1 MEEEI
6 AQVTAEAQTQ
16 SQPVALSVLG
26 IDSLRM
32 VNEVLGHDVG
42 NELLQQVSVR
52 LARMKRPEWELA
64 RTGGDE
70 FTLLIPSVHSESE
83 VEQVAS
89 LITETFEPVFRVGE
103 HELFVRASGGMA
115 ISPGSASAEELQSQ
129 ANVAFRY
136 AKKRKR
142 GRMAMFHPSMATTP
156 PERFALEQHLRFALQ
171 KNEFELYYQPQIELQ
186 TGKLVGAEALLRWRH
201 PAMGFIAPSK
211 FIPLAEEIGVIEEI
225 GDWTIDEALRYA
237 STWKKLGLGTLRVAV
252 NVSGI
257 QFARADFASLVARRL
272 HRTDIDPQDL
282 ELEITETVMM
292 TNFEHVARQLKILR
306 SLGVQIAIDDF
317 GTGHSSLAYLQ
328 QLPVHRL
335 KIDQMFVRN
344 IVDRDECPPLLSSII
359 NMSHALELSVIAE
372 GVETEEQLALLARLG
387 CDEIQGYLIS
397 KPISGMELMALA
409 PEENWMPLGTKEV

>member
-1 MEEEI
+1 
-6 AQVTAEAQTQ
+6 
-16 SQPVALSVLG
+16 
-26 IDSLRM
+26 M

-225 GDWTIDEALRYA
+225 GDWTMNEALRYA

-344 IVDRDECPPLLSSII
+344 IVDRNECPPLLSSII

-409 PEENWMPLGTKEV
+409 REENWMPSGAKEA